1 MLIIDFSFNDE
12 TRDLIVPLFCSYDN
26 NLIKGILPYFKLDA
40 IAICKRTKEI
50 FPLYHKHSLRD
61 RFENTYLSLEAKLNR
76 KTKIKNINILN
87 LIEQFENKIINLQN
101 NVPK

>member
-1 MLIIDFSFNDE
+1 MNLNISKVIIKIIIKYIAKLFNK
-12 TRDLIVPLFCSYDN
+12 
-26 NLIKGILPYFKLDA
+26 NLYLL
-40 IAICKRTKEI
+40 
-50 FPLYHKHSLRD
+50 D
-61 RFENTYLSLEAKLNR
+61 RFDNTYLSLEAKLNR

>member
-1 MLIIDFSFNDE
+1 MNLNISKVIIKIIIKYIAKLFNK
-12 TRDLIVPLFCSYDN
+12 
-26 NLIKGILPYFKLDA
+26 NLY
-40 IAICKRTKEI
+40 
-50 FPLYHKHSLRD
+50 LRD